1 MSIGSLNTNS
11 NISGIN
17 TSFSTSDIGSFQG
30 HSVRLVSQAVL
41 DPSELNSPR
50 SISFPTKALAERHVA
65 IAHNASL

>member
-30 HSVRLVSQAVL
+30 HSIHLGSQGVL
-41 DPSELNSPR
+41 DPSEVNASQTV
-50 SISFPTKALAERHVA
+50 SFPTKTLAERHVA